1 MKSMEGVRRVTN
13 RMELIQ
19 GLKSKL
25 LKARLSLIA
34 VTMLLV
40 CNINTHDTY
49 TVHGKVVTTV
59 SNGYCA
65 VVDDEGEQW
74 ALYTEGTTVEC
85 GDRVILVLDD
95 MGTNDIYD
103 DEVVGI
109 VME

>member
-1 MKSMEGVRRVTN
+1 M
-13 RMELIQ
+13 
-19 GLKSKL
+19 SKEVK
-25 LKARLSLIA
+25 KAMIA
-34 VTMLLV
+34 TIITMLLV
-40 CNINTHDTY
+40 ALVITWLALDDTHDTY

-74 ALYTEGTTVEC
+74 ALYTDDTVEC
-85 GDRVILVLDD
+85 GDRVIMVLDN
-95 MGTNDIYD
+95 MGTNTIYD

>member
-1 MKSMEGVRRVTN
+1 MTN
-13 RMELIQ
+13 TNNKI
-19 GLKSKL
+19 
-25 LKARLSLIA
+25 KAIILFIISITIFITT

-40 CNINTHDTY
+40 CNTNDTNTY

-65 VVDDEGEQW
+65 VVDDDGEEW
-74 ALYTEGTTVEC
+74 ALYTDDTVEC
-85 GDRVILVLDD
+85 GDRVVIVLDN
-95 MGTNDIYD
+95 MGTNTIYD

>member
-1 MKSMEGVRRVTN
+1 MKTN
-13 RMELIQ
+13 TNN
-19 GLKSKL
+19 KT
-25 LKARLSLIA
+25 KAIIA
-34 VTMLLV
+34 CIINIIIFITVIVMLLV
-40 CNINTHDTY
+40 CNTNDTNTY

-74 ALYTEGTTVEC
+74 ALYTEGTVEC
-85 GDRVILVLDD
+85 GERVILVLDN
-95 MGTNDIYD
+95 MGTNNIYD

>member
-1 MKSMEGVRRVTN
+1 MKTN
-13 RMELIQ
+13 TNN
-19 GLKSKL
+19 KT
-25 LKARLSLIA
+25 KAIIA
-34 VTMLLV
+34 FIINIIIFITVIIMLLV
-40 CNINTHDTY
+40 CNTNDTNTY

-74 ALYTEGTTVEC
+74 ALYTEGTAVEC
-85 GDRVILVLDD
+85 GDRVVLVLDD
-95 MGTNDIYD
+95 MGTKDIYD

>member
-1 MKSMEGVRRVTN
+1 MKTN
-13 RMELIQ
+13 TNN
-19 GLKSKL
+19 KT
-25 LKARLSLIA
+25 KAIIA
-34 VTMLLV
+34 FIIIITMFITTIAMLLV
-40 CNINTHDTY
+40 YNTNDTNTY

-65 VVDDEGEQW
+65 VADDEGEQW

-85 GDRVILVLDD
+85 GDRVILVLDN

>member
-1 MKSMEGVRRVTN
+1 MKTN
-13 RMELIQ
+13 TKKTLACITMSIIII
-19 GLKSKL
+19 
-25 LKARLSLIA
+25 AWFTLIA
-34 VTMLLV
+34 FLFIS
-40 CNINTHDTY
+40 NANNTNTY

-65 VVDDEGEQW
+65 VVDDEGEKW
-74 ALYTEGTTVEC
+74 ALYTDDTVEC
-85 GDRVILVLDD
+85 GDRVIMVLDN